1 MPCRLRYPLSFAA
14 ANLNSP
20 QETGSMRTSFAADH
34 AFCENHRRFHRSR
47 AVQPPVRYRPSF
59 FYGPGFSRRSGSAP
73 QRTRGAVVLTAPHT
87 TVVVFADHPLP
98 KSEWPS
104 LFAAIRSV
112 LAEFASTKTHVV
124 DINAELV
131 QGDALVPGL
140 RVDASLSVYLH
151 GDCNAQLQ
159 PPRGYPAG
167 ATLGWVWQR
176 QGTIEPF
183 VHVDCTSI
191 GQMLEPGIYWFSKE
205 QRVHAMAGAIAR
217 VIVHEWIHIA
227 TQSAGHSAHGVTK
240 AHFGIDDLL
249 PERDRFLARLRS
261 SR

>member
-1 MPCRLRYPLSFAA
+1 MPGRLRLPLSFAGA
-14 ANLNSP
+14 ELNSP
-20 QETGSMRTSFAADH
+20 QETGSMGARFATNMLSVKTTTASVTVKP
-34 AFCENHRRFHRSR
+34 FRRRFGL
-47 AVQPPVRYRPSF
+47 APFLAWPVLLAAFWISTTAA
-59 FYGPGFSRRSGSAP
+59 AP
-73 QRTRGAVVLTAPHT
+73 AAVVLTAPHT

-98 KSEWPS
+98 KNEWPS

-112 LAEFASTKTHVV
+112 LADVDAETQAV
-124 DINAELV
+124 DIHAELV
-131 QGDALVPGL
+131 EGDALVPGL
-140 RVDASLSVYLH
+140 RIDASLSVYLH
-151 GDCNAQLQ
+151 GDCNSGLQ
-159 PPRGYPAG
+159 HPRGYPAG

-191 GQMLEPGIYWFSKE
+191 GQLLEPGIYWFSKE
-205 QRVHAMAGAIAR
+205 QRIHAMAAAIAR

-227 TQSAGHSAHGVTK
+227 TQSAGHSGQGVNK

-249 PERDRFLARLRS
+249 TEHDRSLARLRT

>member
-1 MPCRLRYPLSFAA
+1 MSGRLRFPLSFAA
-14 ANLNSP
+14 ANLNSA
-20 QETGSMRTSFAADH
+20 QETGSMRARFAPNMFSVKTTTA
-34 AFCENHRRFHRSR
+34 SV
-47 AVQPPVRYRPSF
+47 AVEPFR
-59 FYGPGFSRRSGSAP
+59 RRSDLAQLLAWSMFLAAFWISATANA
-73 QRTRGAVVLTAPHT
+73 RAAVVLTAPHT

-104 LFAAIRSV
+104 LFTAIRLV
-112 LAEFASTKTHVV
+112 LADVAADAQAI

-131 QGDALVPGL
+131 QGDDLVPGL

-151 GDCNAQLQ
+151 GDCNFELHS
-159 PPRGYPAG
+159 PRGYPAG

-183 VHVDCTSI
+183 VHVDCTGI
-191 GQMLEPGIYWFSKE
+191 GQILEPGIYWFSKD
-205 QRVHAMAGAIAR
+205 QRIHAMAGAIAR

-227 TQSAGHSAHGVTK
+227 TQSSDHTGHGITK

-249 PERDRFLARLRS
+249 PERDRSLARLRS

>member
-1 MPCRLRYPLSFAA
+1 MPGRLRYPLLFAEA
-14 ANLNSP
+14 DLNST
-20 QETGSMRTSFAADH
+20 QETGSMRTRFATNMFSVKTTTASD
-34 AFCENHRRFHRSR
+34 AVERSR
-47 AVQPPVRYRPSF
+47 
-59 FYGPGFSRRSGSAP
+59 RRSGLAP
-73 QRTRGAVVLTAPHT
+73 FLPWLVLLMAFWICATGAAQAAVVLTEPHT
-87 TVVVFADHPLP
+87 TVVVFADHPMP

-104 LFAAIRSV
+104 LFTAIRSV
-112 LAEFASTKTHVV
+112 LADVAAETQAV
-124 DINAELV
+124 DIHAELV
-131 QGDALVPGL
+131 EGDALVPGL

-151 GDCNAQLQ
+151 GDCNLGLQ

-191 GQMLEPGIYWFSKE
+191 GQVLEPGIYWFSKE
-205 QRVHAMAGAIAR
+205 QRIHAMAGAIAR

-227 TQSAGHSAHGVTK
+227 TQSAGHTGQGVTK

-249 PERDRFLARLRS
+249 PERDRSLARLRS

>member
-1 MPCRLRYPLSFAA
+1 MLAVK
-14 ANLNSP
+14 
-20 QETGSMRTSFAADH
+20 TSTASVV
-34 AFCENHRRFHRSR
+34 EPSR
-47 AVQPPVRYRPSF
+47 
-59 FYGPGFSRRSGSAP
+59 RRSGLAP
-73 QRTRGAVVLTAPHT
+73 HLVWPVVLAAFFICATVTSKAAVVLAVPHT
-87 TVVVFADHPLP
+87 TVVVFPDHPLP
-98 KSEWPS
+98 KSEWPP

-112 LAEFASTKTHVV
+112 VTDVAADMPTIDV
-124 DINAELV
+124 NAELI
-131 QGDALVPGL
+131 QGDAMIPGL

-151 GDCNAQLQ
+151 GDCNFELQ

-191 GQMLEPGIYWFSKE
+191 GQVLEPGIYWFSKD
-205 QRVHAMAGAIAR
+205 QRIHAMAGAIAR

-227 TQSAGHSAHGVTK
+227 SQSAGHSGQGVTK

-249 PERDRFLARLRS
+249 AERDRSLARLRG

>member
-1 MPCRLRYPLSFAA
+1 MRARFATNLLSVKTTAASVIEPFWHRLGLFLVWPALLAA
-14 ANLNSP
+14 VWIGA
-20 QETGSMRTSFAADH
+20 MRTAQA
-34 AFCENHRRFHRSR
+34 
-47 AVQPPVRYRPSF
+47 
-59 FYGPGFSRRSGSAP
+59 
-73 QRTRGAVVLTAPHT
+73 AVVLTAPHT
-87 TVVVFADHPLP
+87 TVVFFPDHPMP

-112 LAEFASTKTHVV
+112 LAEVAAEMPAI

-131 QGDALVPGL
+131 RGDALVPGV

-151 GDCNAQLQ
+151 GDCDFGLE

-167 ATLGWVWQR
+167 ETLGWVWQR

-191 GQMLEPGIYWFSKE
+191 GQVLEPGIYWFSKD
-205 QRVHAMAGAIAR
+205 QRIHAMAGAIAR

-227 TQSAGHSAHGVTK
+227 SQSAGHSGQGVTK
-240 AHFGIDDLL
+240 AHFGINDLL
-249 PERDRFLARLRS
+249 AEHDRSLARLRG

>member
-1 MPCRLRYPLSFAA
+1 MPGRLRYPLSFAA
-14 ANLNSP
+14 ANLNSA
-20 QETGSMRTSFAADH
+20 QETGS
-34 AFCENHRRFHRSR
+34 SR
-47 AVQPPVRYRPSF
+47 ARFASNMLSVKTTTAISVDPARC
-59 FYGPGFSRRSGSAP
+59 RSGLGQFLVWPVLLAAFWTCSTGPA
-73 QRTRGAVVLTAPHT
+73 QAAVVLAAPHT

-104 LFAAIRSV
+104 LFTAVRSV
-112 LAEFASTKTHVV
+112 LADVV
-124 DINAELV
+124 ADTQIIDINAELV
-131 QGDALVPGL
+131 RGDALVPGV

-151 GDCNAQLQ
+151 GDCNFEVQ

-183 VHVDCTSI
+183 AHVDCTSI
-191 GQMLEPGIYWFSKE
+191 GQILEPGIYWFSKD
-205 QRVHAMAGAIAR
+205 QRIHAMAGAIAR

-227 TQSAGHSAHGVTK
+227 NQSAGHNAQGVTK

-249 PERDRFLARLRS
+249 PERDRSLARLRS

>member
-1 MPCRLRYPLSFAA
+1 MPGRLRHPLSFAA
-14 ANLNSP
+14 ANLNSR
-20 QETGSMRTSFAADH
+20 QETGSWRARFAPNMLSVKTTTTSVSVDPFR
-34 AFCENHRRFHRSR
+34 CRSR
-47 AVQPPVRYRPSF
+47 VAQFLVWPVLLAAF
-59 FYGPGFSRRSGSAP
+59 WICATGAA
-73 QRTRGAVVLTAPHT
+73 QAAVVLAVPHT

-104 LFAAIRSV
+104 LFAAIHSV
-112 LAEFASTKTHVV
+112 LADIAADTQAI

-131 QGDALVPGL
+131 RGDALVPGL
-140 RVDASLSVYLH
+140 RVDASLSIYLH
-151 GDCNAQLQ
+151 GNCNFEVQ

-176 QGTIEPF
+176 HETIEPF

-191 GQMLEPGIYWFSKE
+191 GQILEPGIYWFSKE
-205 QRVHAMAGAIAR
+205 QRIHAMAGAIAR
-217 VIVHEWIHIA
+217 VIVHEWIHFA
-227 TQSAGHSAHGVTK
+227 NQSAGHSGEGVTK

-249 PERDRFLARLRS
+249 PESDRSLARLRS